1 MPSAKI
7 ILLLLLFPALG
18 SLAEETET
26 SDGIDVPIPLGIP
39 MKGLKI
45 PHLDDTGNE
54 VMFLESDVA
63 VKVDDRTIE
72 FENLKIELLDDD
84 GRKIFVELPESVFNL
99 ETRVLTGQKSAKIH
113 REDFEINGETIEFN
127 TRTKHGRMRG
137 KVSMVITSTND
148 EP

>member
-45 PHLDDTGNE
+45 PHLDETGNE

-84 GRKIFVELPESVFNL
+84 GRKILWNCPNRFLTSKRVFL
-99 ETRVLTGQKSAKIH
+99 LAKKVQKS
-113 REDFEINGETIEFN
+113 IE
-127 TRTKHGRMRG
+127 RILK
-137 KVSMVITSTND
+137 
-148 EP
+148 